1 MGGIP
6 YEILYD
12 NMKQVVLE
20 RRIKAK
26 ESTFNSDFMMFSDHY
41 GFTTRLCYP
50 NRPQT
55 KGKVENSIKYIR
67 NNFFN
72 GREFSSLQDIN
83 TQASSWV
90 DRVNSSVH
98 GTTGRI
104 PKETVMEE
112 HLHPMD
118 AIPEFIYT
126 IKTERKVSR
135 ECFVHYNGNRYSV
148 HWKHAGRIAV
158 VEEETGILKIT
169 VGQDVYEHELL
180 QGTGRISR
188 KEEHFEGLLT
198 ALKER
203 NVHNYGVQVE
213 KRDLREYEVV

>member
-1 MGGIP
+1 
-6 YEILYD
+6 
-12 NMKQVVLE
+12 
-20 RRIKAK
+20 
-26 ESTFNSDFMMFSDHY
+26 
-41 GFTTRLCYP
+41 
-50 NRPQT
+50 
-55 KGKVENSIKYIR
+55 
-67 NNFFN
+67 
-72 GREFSSLQDIN
+72 
-83 TQASSWV
+83 
-90 DRVNSSVH
+90 VNSSVH

-104 PKETVMEE
+104 PNEMVREE

-158 VEEETGILKIT
+158 VEEETGILKIV

-180 QGTGRISR
+180 HGTGRISR
-188 KEEHFEGLLT
+188 KQDHFEGLLI

-203 NVHNYGVQVE
+203 NIHNYSVE
-213 KRDLREYEVV
+213 VDKRSLKEYEVV